1 MASHNTTAKKLQRK
15 LQANEAQAQEPH
27 TEPKKKHPSKPQA
40 NEAQAQASREAGG
53 YNRGTQGSFNNRGSG
68 AQNFG
73 DVNYNSGS
81 HSGNRY
87 NSPYYHNAAG
97 GNFVHNSGTTYG
109 DRNGCINVNNGR

>member
-1 MASHNTTAKKLQRK
+1 MASDLEMMKRLLEMMRE
-15 LQANEAQAQEPH
+15 NEAR
-27 TEPKKKHPSKPQA
+27 
-40 NEAQAQASREAGG
+40 AQAGRSAGG
-53 YNRGTQGSFNNRGSG
+53 YNSGTQGSFNNSGSG
-68 AQNFG
+68 AQNFR

-109 DRNGCINVNNGR
+109 DGNGSIVNNGR